1 MVCTCGKCSRRTVW
15 YSYGWFKNKVAVA
28 AFLLSVQIIL
38 YFELTLS
45 KILKYYV
52 F

>member
-1 MVCTCGKCSRRTVW
+1 MFTCACKL
-15 YSYGWFKNKVAVA
+15 YSLNVKVKNKVAVA